1 VFVPRVLQALVNDS
15 TPAIDRHTFV
25 DDALESDDREQSA
38 RNGGGSNGAQDDQT
52 EQATGVA
59 ARLSFEEEVS
69 TAGGRDFGGHGGG
82 GGEGV
87 GLAEGGWW
95 HWKCAV
101 VVVAGCSRS
110 RELAVLNTTP
120 LGANRVG

>member
-15 TPAIDRHTFV
+15 MPAIDRHTFV

-95 HWKCAV
+95 HWR
-101 VVVAGCSRS
+101 CSNVQWS
-110 RELAVLNTTP
+110 LAV
-120 LGANRVG
+120 G